1 MLPPNSNRAPNKTIL
16 FLLDRKFVSACR
28 NEKFAFPRE
37 KLFSLPGISHKWKKR
52 FYSIQKNIF
61 YQEQWRLFVKVGFR
75 IIIIMV
81 TTSKKNTI
89 LAKIFVTDSISGKIS
104 LPNHFF
110 KDWGS
115 LFPTIN
121 VVAMKSLIKLHL

>member
-89 LAKIFVTDSISGKIS
+89 LLNDTISPTISDKIS

-110 KDWGS
+110 KHLGS
-115 LFPTIN
+115 PFPTIN
-121 VVAMKSLIKLHL
+121 VPIMKSLVKLHL

>member
-1 MLPPNSNRAPNKTIL
+1 
-16 FLLDRKFVSACR
+16 
-28 NEKFAFPRE
+28 
-37 KLFSLPGISHKWKKR
+37 
-52 FYSIQKNIF
+52 
-61 YQEQWRLFVKVGFR
+61 
-75 IIIIMV
+75 MV

-89 LAKIFVTDSISGKIS
+89 LLNDTISPTISGKIS

-121 VVAMKSLIKLHL
+121 VVAMKSLVKLHL